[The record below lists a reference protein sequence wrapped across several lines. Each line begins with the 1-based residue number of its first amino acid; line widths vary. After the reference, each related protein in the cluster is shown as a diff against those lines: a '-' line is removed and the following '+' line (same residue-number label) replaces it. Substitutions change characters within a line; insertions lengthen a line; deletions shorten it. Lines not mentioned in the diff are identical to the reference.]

1 MAVIRTRPSGA
12 RWRLGWGSAVESA
25 PVRWSAVSW
34 PPARHDGAR
43 KRELVGCSRGL
54 GEVAYAAAQLD
65 FRWGRAQN
73 DLFRTAPDGRSQGVW
88 LMGLAM
94 SVPQLLIILVIVALI
109 FGTKRLKE
117 VGGDLG
123 SAIKSFRKAMAT
135 NEQEQEEESRDPKQ
149 LGNNAAAQTE
159 KRDQQERQQS

>member
-1 MAVIRTRPSGA
+1 
-12 RWRLGWGSAVESA
+12 
-25 PVRWSAVSW
+25 
-34 PPARHDGAR
+34 
-43 KRELVGCSRGL
+43 
-54 GEVAYAAAQLD
+54 
-65 FRWGRAQN
+65 
-73 DLFRTAPDGRSQGVW
+73 
-88 LMGLAM
+88 MGLAM

-135 NEQEQEEESRDPKQ
+135 TEQDEAGDQKQ
-149 LGNNAAAQTE
+149 LPPNSAPPQTE

>member
-1 MAVIRTRPSGA
+1 
-12 RWRLGWGSAVESA
+12 
-25 PVRWSAVSW
+25 
-34 PPARHDGAR
+34 
-43 KRELVGCSRGL
+43 
-54 GEVAYAAAQLD
+54 
-65 FRWGRAQN
+65 
-73 DLFRTAPDGRSQGVW
+73 
-88 LMGLAM
+88 MGLAM

-135 NEQEQEEESRDPKQ
+135 TEQDEEHRDQKQ
-149 LGNNAAAQTE
+149 ITNNTPGGQTE

>member
-1 MAVIRTRPSGA
+1 
-12 RWRLGWGSAVESA
+12 
-25 PVRWSAVSW
+25 
-34 PPARHDGAR
+34 
-43 KRELVGCSRGL
+43 
-54 GEVAYAAAQLD
+54 
-65 FRWGRAQN
+65 
-73 DLFRTAPDGRSQGVW
+73 
-88 LMGLAM
+88 MGLAM

-135 NEQEQEEESRDPKQ
+135 TEQDEEHRDQKQ
-149 LGNNAAAQTE
+149 ITGSSAPQPE

>member
-1 MAVIRTRPSGA
+1 
-12 RWRLGWGSAVESA
+12 
-25 PVRWSAVSW
+25 
-34 PPARHDGAR
+34 
-43 KRELVGCSRGL
+43 
-54 GEVAYAAAQLD
+54 
-65 FRWGRAQN
+65 
-73 DLFRTAPDGRSQGVW
+73 
-88 LMGLAM
+88 MGLAM

-135 NEQEQEEESRDPKQ
+135 TEQDEEPRDPKQ
-149 LGNNAAAQTE
+149 LTNNAAAQPE

>member
-1 MAVIRTRPSGA
+1 
-12 RWRLGWGSAVESA
+12 
-25 PVRWSAVSW
+25 
-34 PPARHDGAR
+34 
-43 KRELVGCSRGL
+43 
-54 GEVAYAAAQLD
+54 
-65 FRWGRAQN
+65 
-73 DLFRTAPDGRSQGVW
+73 
-88 LMGLAM
+88 MGLAM

-135 NEQEQEEESRDPKQ
+135 TEQDEEPQKQ
-149 LGNNAAAQTE
+149 LPPNNTGSPTE

>member
-1 MAVIRTRPSGA
+1 
-12 RWRLGWGSAVESA
+12 
-25 PVRWSAVSW
+25 
-34 PPARHDGAR
+34 
-43 KRELVGCSRGL
+43 
-54 GEVAYAAAQLD
+54 
-65 FRWGRAQN
+65 
-73 DLFRTAPDGRSQGVW
+73 
-88 LMGLAM
+88 MGLAM

-135 NEQEQEEESRDPKQ
+135 NEQEEESRDQKQ
-149 LGNNAAAQTE
+149 LGNNSAPQTE